1 MTAQDSST
9 EPAPAAAPE
18 LSPWRRFWRR
28 YSPYGEFP
36 RSSVS
41 SLSLHLLLV
50 LLLILMSGALKP
62 KEHIPPG
69 VDVVQVGDE
78 PDAAPGMGDG
88 LPAAGQP
95 LSQTPAATGAEG
107 PADDAPLETMPVEAV
122 NTNVKPT
129 EAAADIDAPTAQ
141 DLAVQA
147 ATAARSAS
155 RAARQAR
162 QSLDRAQQRLQQNL
176 GQSGGGGNQ
185 DAGASVGRGGAGSG
199 GGGGKGASGR
209 AARNGRWIL
218 RFEHTSYEDLLAQYE
233 ALGAELAL
241 PLPNDKFRFFSQLTS
256 QPPRSQ
262 VQNLDKENRLYW
274 LEENPTTIAG
284 VAALL
289 NMTPTAYMLAFL
301 PAALEE
307 KMLKLELSYAKLR
320 EDQIAK
326 TEFKVVRRGGGY
338 DVIVFA
344 QEPR

>member
-1 MTAQDSST
+1 MTAQDPST

-95 LSQTPAATGAEG
+95 LSQTPAAIGAEG
-107 PADDAPLETMPVEAV
+107 PADDAPPETMPVEAV

-141 DLAVQA
+141 DLAAQA
-147 ATAARSAS
+147 ATAASSAS

-176 GQSGGGGNQ
+176 
-185 DAGASVGRGGAGSG
+185 DRKSV
-199 GGGGKGASGR
+199 
-209 AARNGRWIL
+209 
-218 RFEHTSYEDLLAQYE
+218 
-233 ALGAELAL
+233 
-241 PLPNDKFRFFSQLTS
+241 
-256 QPPRSQ
+256 
-262 VQNLDKENRLYW
+262 V
-274 LEENPTTIAG
+274 
-284 VAALL
+284 
-289 NMTPTAYMLAFL
+289 
-301 PAALEE
+301 
-307 KMLKLELSYAKLR
+307 
-320 EDQIAK
+320 
-326 TEFKVVRRGGGY
+326 
-338 DVIVFA
+338 
-344 QEPR
+344 